1 MLDNIDE
8 VNYLCFSQFL
18 CMSRF
23 LFEDLIDYSLINI
36 RFFIKLHVQT
46 FLTNL
51 SVQLDVTLWDFDN
64 MSVLFLPYFKIT

>member
-18 CMSRF
+18 CTSRF

-51 SVQLDVTLWDFDN
+51 SVQLDVALWD
-64 MSVLFLPYFKIT
+64 